1 MQVNLA
7 TLLFSATSE
16 WGRYGRFSA
25 VLPLNIEKYE
35 AAGRCLSRRYSYQYV
50 FLHCSSPILHSH
62 IATANKSSMVASN
75 MVELTV
81 GLVAG
86 MINIAVLIREYTHCL
101 KHLKR

>member
-1 MQVNLA
+1 MEDLA
-7 TLLFSATSE
+7 LSCPF
-16 WGRYGRFSA
+16 
-25 VLPLNIEKYE
+25 IEKYE

-62 IATANKSSMVASN
+62 IATANKSSIVASN